1 MKRTFI
7 TVAVCL
13 ICTSSFAQQKVV
25 RTVKNDLK
33 YEKPNFG
40 ELRTQ
45 IKGALENPETANSAE
60 AWFLAGDVENKA
72 FDAECVKLRIG
83 QNDKVNVDV
92 MYTALDASTA
102 FFLKA
107 DELDQLPNAKGK
119 VKPKF
124 RKQIKGILQAN
135 RQYYINAGSYFHE
148 KENYAKAYDNF
159 KFYGDIP
166 TLPMFEGDKT
176 MKDDLATDTNAV
188 KIRYFA
194 GVSASLLHE
203 HDKAIAIYDQL
214 KNLHFPEEVEMYQRL
229 ALEYIGK
236 GDSASYEGAL
246 KLGAERFPA
255 ESFFLL
261 NLINIQINNN
271 RSDEAIEYLN
281 KAIVADGQNAQF
293 YDVLGLVY
301 ERKNDVPQA
310 IVNIEK
316 ALAISPDN
324 ADALSHL
331 GRLYYNK
338 GVEQRGEADKINDP
352 KKYADAM
359 KAVEAIFRQALPYFE
374 KAYQLNNKDSDAIF
388 ALRNIYYALKDNANY
403 EKWDKIY
410 SEK

>member
-72 FDAECVKLRIG
+72 FDAERVKQLIG
-83 QNDKVNVDV
+83 QNDKVNADV

-102 FFLKA
+102 FFKKA
-107 DELDQLPNAKGK
+107 DDLDQLPDAKGK

-135 RQYYINAGSYFHE
+135 RQYYINAGSYFYE
-148 KENYAKAYDNF
+148 RENYVKAYDNF

-188 KIRYFA
+188 KIRYYA

-203 HDKAIAIYDQL
+203 HDKAIAIYDQI
-214 KNLHFPEEVEMYQRL
+214 KDLHFQEIEIYKQL
-229 ALEYIGK
+229 ASEYIQK
-236 GDSASYEGAL
+236 GDSVSFEGTL
-246 KLGAERFPA
+246 KLGAEKFPA
-255 ESFFLL
+255 ESYFLL

-281 KAIVADGQNAQF
+281 KAIAADGQNAQF

-301 ERKNDVPQA
+301 EKKNDVPQA

-316 ALAISPDN
+316 ALAINPDY

-338 GVEQRGEADKINDP
+338 GVEQRGEADKITDN
-352 KKYADAM
+352 KKYAEAM
-359 KAVEAIFRQALPYFE
+359 KEVEATFRLALPYFE
-374 KAYQLNNKDSDAIF
+374 KAYQLNDKDSDAIF

-410 SEK
+410 SGK